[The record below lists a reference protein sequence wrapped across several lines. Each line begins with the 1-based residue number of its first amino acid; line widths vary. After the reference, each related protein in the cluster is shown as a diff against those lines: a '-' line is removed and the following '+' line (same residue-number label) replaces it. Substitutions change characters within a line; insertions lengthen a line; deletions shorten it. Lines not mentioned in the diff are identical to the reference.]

1 MLTWETLR
9 NLPKVD
15 AKDSESGFG
24 ALLPGMDQGHN
35 ELFATTTT
43 GDAFGMG
50 TKETVADK
58 RFMRGPRA
66 PIAGGPGSGRVEKG
80 LRTSNAIGE
89 NVLSEAD
96 PQKNTEAQRSWL
108 YSQDVMFEN
117 PGGPE
122 AVSWVEMQHAMR
134 CADALMRRCLA
145 ALLPHCPSAPL
156 PHCPI
161 APLLCARKRS
171 GFIGVH
177 CSIRLRCAPHRTH
190 MLLACTAFYLP
201 HQLPNLLLP
210 LRSLSLVSLLLLPFF
225 PPPPPPHADRG
236 NYPRTPTSTPPW
248 SSRITTTEH
257 RHRPHH
263 PRGREYTWTT
273 PSRAKSHRSSARRGS
288 ERVVASARRVV
299 GGAW

>member
-24 ALLPGMDQGHN
+24 ALLPGMDHGHN

-50 TKETVADK
+50 TKETKADK

-66 PIAGGPGSGRVEKG
+66 PIAGGPGSGRTEKG

-122 AVSWVEMQHAMR
+122 AVSWGEMQHAMR
-134 CADALMRRCLA
+134 CADAPMRRCA
-145 ALLPHCPSAPL
+145 DAPPPHCLTAPLLHCLTAPL
-156 PHCPI
+156 PYCSTAPPHCSTASPLHCCAHGRGPGSLPGLHT
-161 APLLCARKRS
+161 APLC
-171 GFIGVH
+171 
-177 CSIRLRCAPHRTH
+177 
-190 MLLACTAFYLP
+190 
-201 HQLPNLLLP
+201 
-210 LRSLSLVSLLLLPFF
+210 
-225 PPPPPPHADRG
+225 PPPHVHATCV
-236 NYPRTPTSTPPW
+236 YSLLPSPP
-248 SSRITTTEH
+248 I
-257 RHRPHH
+257 
-263 PRGREYTWTT
+263 
-273 PSRAKSHRSSARRGS
+273 A
-288 ERVVASARRVV
+288 
-299 GGAW
+299 

>member
-24 ALLPGMDQGHN
+24 ALLPGMDHGHN

-50 TKETVADK
+50 TKETKADK

-66 PIAGGPGSGRVEKG
+66 PIAGGPGSGRTEKG

-122 AVSWVEMQHAMR
+122 AVSWGEMQHAMR
-134 CADALMRRCLA
+134 CADAPMRRCA
-145 ALLPHCPSAPL
+145 DAPPPHCTTATLPHCPTASPL
-156 PHCPI
+156 HCPTPLLHCLT
-161 APLLCARKRS
+161 APLLCAWKRS
-171 GFIGVH
+171 GFIARAAYGSAVPPTART
-177 CSIRLRCAPHRTH
+177 CDLRVQPPTFPTDCLTSF
-190 MLLACTAFYLP
+190 LLSVFSPSSSLP
-201 HQLPNLLLP
+201 RHSP
-210 LRSLSLVSLLLLPFF
+210 SSLLLLP
-225 PPPPPPHADRG
+225 PHRH
-236 NYPRTPTSTPPW
+236 PTPTEE
-248 SSRITTTEH
+248 TTRGH
-257 RHRPHH
+257 QLPHLL
-263 PRGREYTWTT
+263 
-273 PSRAKSHRSSARRGS
+273 
-288 ERVVASARRVV
+288 
-299 GGAW
+299 GAHE

>member
-1 MLTWETLR
+1 MIDARTHPYPRRILRLPHRSLRGHPTHDTATSNATHLYPHTYPPPPSRLPRTPPPTLQREFEATYKNDFEEKAEQQTTWQVKQAARRRQCGKGMLTWETLR

-24 ALLPGMDQGHN
+24 ALLPGMDHGHN

-50 TKETVADK
+50 TKETKADK

-66 PIAGGPGSGRVEKG
+66 PIAGGPGSGRTEKG

-122 AVSWVEMQHAMR
+122 AVSWGEMQHAMR
-134 CADALMRRCLA
+134 CADAPMRRCA
-145 ALLPHCPSAPL
+145 DAPPPHCL
-156 PHCPI
+156 T
-161 APLLCARKRS
+161 APLLHCLTAPPLHCCAHGRS
-171 GFIGVH
+171 PGSLPGLPYG
-177 CSIRLRCAPHRTH
+177 SIVSPHRTH
-190 MLLACTAFYLP
+190 L
-201 HQLPNLLLP
+201 
-210 LRSLSLVSLLLLPFF
+210 
-225 PPPPPPHADRG
+225 
-236 NYPRTPTSTPPW
+236 
-248 SSRITTTEH
+248 
-257 RHRPHH
+257 
-263 PRGREYTWTT
+263 
-273 PSRAKSHRSSARRGS
+273 
-288 ERVVASARRVV
+288 
-299 GGAW
+299 